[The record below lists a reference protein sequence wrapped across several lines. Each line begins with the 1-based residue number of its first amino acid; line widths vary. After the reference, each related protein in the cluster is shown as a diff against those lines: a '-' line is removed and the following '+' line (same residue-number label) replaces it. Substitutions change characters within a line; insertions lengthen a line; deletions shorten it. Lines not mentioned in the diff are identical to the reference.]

1 MFLVEIPLVIRA
13 CAMGIGRRNSCHARL
28 KPVEI
33 TAQVFASFDEADRAD
48 DAYYSSLS
56 PPDRIEI
63 LLDLI
68 DHYRRSLGEP
78 AERLERVCHVAELA
92 EG

>member
-1 MFLVEIPLVIRA
+1 M
-13 CAMGIGRRNSCHARL
+13 
-28 KPVEI
+28 
-33 TAQVFASFDEADRAD
+33 AQVFASFDDADRAD
-48 DAYYSSLS
+48 DAYYASLS

-68 DHYRRSLGEP
+68 DRYRRSLGEP
-78 AERLERVCHVAELA
+78 AERLERVCRVAELV